1 MSITMNIHIQNG
13 TVSVFGSDLELA
25 NANATD
31 KAVFDKIIN
40 AISSVSHIS
49 PITGCNTYT
58 NNQKDDEDWEDDE
71 EEDEEDGEQ
80 DKEEELRKAFEKILG
95 AAFGITILSELVENN
110 NKEEE
115 VVKKLKEIFGQ

>member
-1 MSITMNIHIQNG
+1 MSITINIHIQNG

-31 KAVFDKIIN
+31 KAVFDKIIS
-40 AISSVSHIS
+40 AIGSVSHIS
-49 PITGCNTYT
+49 PITGCNTYANT
-58 NNQKDDEDWEDDE
+58 WGDEEDWEDDE
-71 EEDEEDGEQ
+71 KEDEEDGEQ
-80 DKEEELRKAFEKILG
+80 DKEEELRKAFEEILG